1 MIQAIVFDLD
11 DTLYAQQEPFA
22 QAIKEL
28 FPTFPDE
35 KMQALFIQ
43 FRYYSDLHYMKS
55 ISGEWSLEKMR
66 HERIRLALED
76 FDFDF
81 DAATADFTKF
91 QAAYDTALN
100 HISLPTEMREILDF
114 LTQKKIPIAIITNGP
129 VIRQN
134 QKINALKLT
143 KWIKPEN
150 IFISDALQI
159 QKPDPEIFHLT
170 AEKLTLPADTIL
182 YIGDSFEND
191 VVGAK
196 SAGWQV
202 WWFNHQGRELPAG
215 QSAIYDLEI
224 NSFAQLKERLL
235 NEKKLQR

>member
-22 QAIKEL
+22 QAIKQL
-28 FPTFPDE
+28 FPTFPAE

-76 FDFDF
+76 FDFYAVTD
-81 DAATADFTKF
+81 DLTKF
-91 QAAYDTALN
+91 QAAYDEALN
-100 HISLPTEMREILDF
+100 QISLPTETREIFAF
-114 LTQKKIPIAIITNGP
+114 LTQQKMPIAVITNGP

-134 QKINALKLT
+134 QKINALQLQ
-143 KWIKPEN
+143 KWIKSEN

-159 QKPDPEIFHLT
+159 QKPDPEIFHLM
-170 AEKLTLPADTIL
+170 AEKLALPADTIL

-224 NSFAQLKERLL
+224 NSFPQLKEQLL